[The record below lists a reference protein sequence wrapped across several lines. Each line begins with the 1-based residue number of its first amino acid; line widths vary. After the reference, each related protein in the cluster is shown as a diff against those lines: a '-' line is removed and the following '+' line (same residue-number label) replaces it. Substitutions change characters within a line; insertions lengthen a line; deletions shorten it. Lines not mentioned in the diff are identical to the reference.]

1 MTGRDACPTVGC
13 DSLWE
18 RLSWAAPADDRQEE
32 EAVKMVDRVRRVRRS
47 LHIALVYN
55 GDRDSLPDR
64 PEDRGSNAD
73 LRLMIRRMARAL
85 RSVGYRVTV
94 LPLARDLSAF
104 QRRLR
109 RLKPDVVFNQ
119 YDDVVHGALHEMRLP
134 ALVRMMGFPIT
145 GSPALAVG
153 LTRYKHMTASLLQGA
168 GILIPP
174 WTELLERL
182 GDVDR
187 RHWQFPL
194 IVQPSHEHA
203 GMGMDRESVVRSKRQ
218 LRDKLRQ
225 ILQEY
230 SQPALVQAF
239 LHGREFN
246 VGIVG
251 GRQLRV
257 MPLAEVNYS
266 ALPDDIPPIMS
277 YAAKWIETSEE
288 YRKTSVTCPAVVE
301 PDLARQIVSTAL
313 RAFRAVG
320 AWGYGRV
327 DIRLDE
333 SDRPC
338 VLEVNCN
345 ACLEEGHGLA
355 RQADRAGISYPRLL
369 QMVVKAAFEG
379 PPHDLDI
386 PMV

>member
-1 MTGRDACPTVGC
+1 MMNRIP
-13 DSLWE
+13 
-18 RLSWAAPADDRQEE
+18 RLS
-32 EAVKMVDRVRRVRRS
+32 RS
-47 LHIALVYN
+47 LHVVMVYN
-55 GDRDSLPDR
+55 GDRESAPDR
-64 PEDRGSNAD
+64 PEDRGSYAD
-73 LRLMIRRMARAL
+73 LRLMIRRMAKAL
-85 RSVGYRVTV
+85 RSVGYRVTI

-104 QRRLR
+104 QRKLR

-134 ALVRMMGFPIT
+134 ALVRMMGFPMT
-145 GSPALAVG
+145 GSPALAIG

-168 GILIPP
+168 GVLIPP
-174 WTELLERL
+174 WTELLERVS
-182 GDVDR
+182 DVDR
-187 RHWQFPL
+187 RHWHFPL

-203 GMGMDRESVVRSKRQ
+203 GMGLDRHSVVHSKRA
-218 LRDKLRQ
+218 LRDKLRH
-225 ILQEY
+225 ILKEY
-230 SQPALVQAF
+230 RQPALVQAF
-239 LHGREFN
+239 LKGREFN

-251 GRQLRV
+251 GRQPRV
-257 MPLAEVNYS
+257 MPLAEVDYS
-266 ALPDDIPPIMS
+266 QLPPEIPPIMS
-277 YAAKWIETSEE
+277 YAAKWIETAEE
-288 YRKTSVTCPAVVE
+288 YHKTSVICPAVVE
-301 PDLARQIVSTAL
+301 PELARQIVSTAL

-320 AWGYGRV
+320 TWGYGRV

-333 SDRPC
+333 DDRPC

-369 QMVVKAAFEG
+369 QMVVKAAFDG

>member
-1 MTGRDACPTVGC
+1 MA
-13 DSLWE
+13 E
-18 RLSWAAPADDRQEE
+18 R
-32 EAVKMVDRVRRVRRS
+32 VHRVRRS
-47 LHIALVYN
+47 LHVVLVYN
-55 GDRDSLPDR
+55 GDRETAPER
-64 PEDRGSNAD
+64 PEDRGSSAD

-104 QRRLR
+104 QRKLR

-145 GSPALAVG
+145 GSPAIAIG

-168 GILIPP
+168 GVLIPP
-174 WTELLERL
+174 YTQTLERPSE
-182 GDVDR
+182 VDG

-203 GMGMDRESVVRSKRQ
+203 GMGLDRHSVVYSKRA
-218 LRDKLRQ
+218 LRDKVRQ
-225 ILQEY
+225 VLKEY

-239 LHGREFN
+239 LGGREFN
-246 VGIVG
+246 VGMVG
-251 GRQLRV
+251 GRRQRV
-257 MPLAEVNYS
+257 MPLAEVDYS
-266 ALPDDIPPIMS
+266 QLPPEIPPIMC
-277 YAAKWIETSEE
+277 YAAKWLENTEE
-288 YRKTSVTCPAVVE
+288 YRKTSVICPAVVE
-301 PDLARQIVSTAL
+301 PELERQIVSTAL

-333 SDRPC
+333 AQCPR

-345 ACLEEGHGLA
+345 ACLEEGHGLV

-379 PPHDLDI
+379 PHDVDL

>member
-1 MTGRDACPTVGC
+1 M
-13 DSLWE
+13 
-18 RLSWAAPADDRQEE
+18 EE
-32 EAVKMVDRVRRVRRS
+32 PVRRVRRS
-47 LHIALVYN
+47 RHVVLVYN
-55 GDRDSLPDR
+55 GDREAVPAR
-64 PEDRGSNAD
+64 PEDRGSSAD
-73 LRLMIRRMARAL
+73 LRLMIRHMAKAL
-85 RSVGYRVTV
+85 RTVRYRVTV

-104 QRRLR
+104 QRKLR
-109 RLKPDVVFNQ
+109 RLQPDVVFNQ

-153 LTRYKHMTASLLQGA
+153 LTRYKHMTASLLQGVGVA
-168 GILIPP
+168 IPP
-174 WTELLERL
+174 CSELLERL

-203 GMGMDRESVVRSKRQ
+203 GMGLDRFSVVYSKRA

-225 ILQEY
+225 VLQEY
-230 SQPALVQAF
+230 KQPALVQTF
-239 LHGREFN
+239 LGGREFN

-251 GRQLRV
+251 GRQPRV
-257 MPLAEVNYS
+257 MPLAEVDYS
-266 ALPDDIPPIMS
+266 QLPPEIPPIMS

-288 YRKTSVTCPAVVE
+288 YHKTSVICPAVVE
-301 PDLARQIVSTAL
+301 PELARQIVSTAL

-333 SDRPC
+333 AQRPC